1 MPRPPRIEFPD
12 AVYHVMAR
20 GNRREPIVLDDD
32 DRLMLLKTL
41 AELAGRTGFR
51 IHAYALMDNHYHF
64 VLETPKAN
72 LVAGMRWFQTTYTK
86 RFNTRHGL
94 DGHLFGGRYKSV
106 IVQDQDGPYFRQLI
120 DYVHLNPVRAG
131 LVRRMG
137 GFDDYEWTS
146 LFDYRRP
153 PSKRPAWME
162 TADGFE
168 LAGLRD
174 TPAGR
179 RKYLERIE
187 QMTNWTKPDEAGRV
201 LWEGQTLQSTLRR
214 GWYFGA
220 QEFRDHLLKKLGKP
234 EVEKQRRTRL
244 LRERGSFQTDY
255 DEGLAREIVNRG
267 LEVVGLSEGELEG
280 LRKNDWRKALI
291 AHVLVERT
299 SVRQDWIVE
308 HLRMGTK
315 PYVSRLASEMGGRVA
330 RDRKLGRMKARIAKV
345 IV

>member
-32 DRLMLLKTL
+32 DRRMLLDTL
-41 AELAGRTGFR
+41 AELAGRTAVL
-51 IHAYALMDNHYHF
+51 IHAYAPMSNHYHF

-94 DGHLFGGRYKSV
+94 VGHLFGGRYKSV
-106 IVQDQDGPYFRQLI
+106 IVQDQEGPYFRQLI

-131 LVRRMG
+131 LVRRSG
-137 GFDDYEWTS
+137 GFDDFPWTS
-146 LFDYRRP
+146 LVGYRRP
-153 PSKRPAWME
+153 PSKRPEWLE

-168 LAGLRD
+168 LAGVKD

-179 RKYLERIE
+179 RKYLERLE
-187 QMTNWTKPDEAGRV
+187 GMGDWSRPDDSGRV
-201 LWEGQTLQSTLRR
+201 LWEGQTLHSTLRR

-220 QEFRDHLLKKLGKP
+220 QEFRDRLLKGFGRP

-244 LRERGSFQTDY
+244 LRERGSFQSDY
-255 DEGLAREIVNRG
+255 DESLARRILERG
-267 LEVVGLSEGELEG
+267 LEVLELDEEELG
-280 LRKNDWRKALI
+280 DLRKNDWRKALI
-291 AHVLVERT
+291 AHVLCERT
-299 SVRQDWIVE
+299 SVRQGWIAE

-315 PYVSRLASEMGGRVA
+315 PYVSRLASEMGTRVTA
-330 RDRKLGRMKARIAKV
+330 ERKLGRLKNRIAKV